1 MVEVEADTPVGAL
14 LLTEALPK
22 PPGTTATQ
30 TSELTYA
37 VECVPGTPKNIQAC
51 RRLLAAMSAKSK
63 DADKQASQPL
73 IYDDAYFQFTD
84 HLNKNG

>member
-1 MVEVEADTPVGAL
+1 MVEVEADTPEGAL

-37 VECVPGTPKNIQAC
+37 VECVPGTPKNIQDC
-51 RRLLAAMSAKSK
+51 RRLLAAKHARSE
-63 DADKQASQPL
+63 DANKLTSQPP
-73 IYDDAYFQFTD
+73 IYDEAYYQFID
-84 HLNKNG
+84 NLDKNG

>member
-1 MVEVEADTPVGAL
+1 MVEVEADTPEGAL

-37 VECVPGTPKNIQAC
+37 VECVPGTPKNIQDC
-51 RRLLAAMSAKSK
+51 RRLLAAMNAKSE
-63 DADKQASQPL
+63 DAYKNTSQPL